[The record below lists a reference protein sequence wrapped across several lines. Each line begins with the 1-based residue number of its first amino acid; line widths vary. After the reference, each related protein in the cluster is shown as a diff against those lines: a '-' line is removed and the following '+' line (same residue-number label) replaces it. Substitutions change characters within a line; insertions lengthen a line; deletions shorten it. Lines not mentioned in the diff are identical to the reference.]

1 MDYIKLQHCIN
12 QKILDACKT
21 FDLDYDTY
29 YNNYCYRLKNL
40 ESFVRDGDLSKA
52 MFKAH
57 VGTMSDIAGR
67 APMTNN
73 YTRERFMHHFPY
85 RRFEHLYTSVGRHD
99 VI

>member
-1 MDYIKLQHCIN
+1 VNYITLQHNIN
-12 QKILDACKT
+12 QKILDACNT
-21 FDLDYDTY
+21 FGLEYDTY
-29 YNNYCYRLKNL
+29 YNDYCYRLKNL

-57 VGTMSDIAGR
+57 IGTLNDIAEK
-67 APMTNN
+67 APMTDY

-85 RRFEHLYTSVGRHD
+85 HRFKHLYTSVGRHD